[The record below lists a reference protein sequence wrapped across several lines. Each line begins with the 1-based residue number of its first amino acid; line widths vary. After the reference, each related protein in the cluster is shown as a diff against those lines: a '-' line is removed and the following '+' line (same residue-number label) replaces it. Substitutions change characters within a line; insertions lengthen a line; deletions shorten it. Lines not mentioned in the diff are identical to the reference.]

1 MATHYE
7 ILGMEPHATHD
18 ELRRAYHRQARRHHP
33 DTRPEADPATSEQA
47 RRRMARINAAWAVLG
62 DAGRRRAY
70 DHQIGVALRP
80 GPPSPN
86 SPGPDASG
94 WAPLDTDDDVDLLGD
109 DVDDSRPR
117 GPADLIVFVPVTLFV
132 LAVAT
137 FAFSVLVQSPKL
149 MWTALILL
157 PVAAL
162 AFVTTPLLVMFTR
175 VRARG
180 QS

>member
-1 MATHYE
+1 MATHYQ
-7 ILGMEPHATHD
+7 ILGVDPHASHD

-33 DTRPEADPATSEQA
+33 DARPGADHAVLEEA

-62 DAGRRRAY
+62 DVGRRRAY
-70 DHQIGVALRP
+70 DSQIGVGVRP
-80 GPPSPN
+80 GPPGSATGAGASSWSPLE
-86 SPGPDASG
+86 P
-94 WAPLDTDDDVDLLGD
+94 DDDIDLLGE
-109 DVDDSRPR
+109 DVDENRPR
-117 GPADLIVFVPVTLFV
+117 GPADLVVFVPVALFL

-137 FAFSVLVQSPKL
+137 FAFSVLSQSPTL
-149 MWTALILL
+149 MWAALILL

-162 AFVTTPLLVMFTR
+162 AFVTTPLVVMFTR